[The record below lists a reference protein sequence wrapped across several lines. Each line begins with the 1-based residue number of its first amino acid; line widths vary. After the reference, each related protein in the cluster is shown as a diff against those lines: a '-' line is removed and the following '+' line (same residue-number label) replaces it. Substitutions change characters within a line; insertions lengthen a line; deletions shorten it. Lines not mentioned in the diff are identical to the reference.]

1 MIFDG
6 LCNANNISPESHKC
20 QDESHTN
27 TVRANVMS
35 GLGIIASS
43 TICNNPSFSFPKD
56 RGSRFLRNADNNL
69 KATGRLYLHRPSS
82 LSVKHHVENDKFI
95 VFIYLKL

>member
-27 TVRANVMS
+27 TVGANVMS
-35 GLGIIASS
+35 GLGIIA
-43 TICNNPSFSFPKD
+43 
-56 RGSRFLRNADNNL
+56 
-69 KATGRLYLHRPSS
+69 
-82 LSVKHHVENDKFI
+82 
-95 VFIYLKL
+95 